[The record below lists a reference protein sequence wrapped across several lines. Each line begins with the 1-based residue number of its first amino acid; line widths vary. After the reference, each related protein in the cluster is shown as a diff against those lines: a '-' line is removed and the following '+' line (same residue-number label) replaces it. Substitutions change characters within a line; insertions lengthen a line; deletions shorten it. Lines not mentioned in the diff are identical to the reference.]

1 MNTPGTPEFS
11 AWKSELQAKGKNV
24 MIINDSENTI
34 NNIHSKNF

>member
-24 MIINDSENTI
+24 MIINANSENTI
-34 NNIHSKNF
+34 NSLNY